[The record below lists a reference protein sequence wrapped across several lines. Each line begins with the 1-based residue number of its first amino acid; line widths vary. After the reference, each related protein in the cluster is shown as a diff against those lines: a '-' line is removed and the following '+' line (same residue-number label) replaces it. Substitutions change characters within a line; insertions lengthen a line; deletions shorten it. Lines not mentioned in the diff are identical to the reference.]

1 MESDPTVKT
10 DPVYLAN
17 TYQFELEGCE
27 LLEATSGGDPPKGA
41 LEGHQK
47 ITVVLNRSIFHPQ
60 GGGQP
65 ADQGHLRAEGLP
77 ELPVLFTSLRKEDG
91 AIMHDCAAEP
101 STVEVWAAAA
111 SSSAASVSCHVDG
124 KRRTLA
130 ARIHS
135 AGHLLDAAVT
145 AVGLGWQPGKGY
157 HFPDGPYV
165 EYLLPDGC
173 RKIDVKK
180 PGDKESVMKEIQ
192 DNIDRLVQQGGDVST
207 QLKEGVRH
215 VAMAGEEC
223 PCGGTH
229 VVNVSEIGQVSLKKL
244 QNKQG
249 NIRLSYTVAA

>member
-1 MESDPTVKT
+1 MESDATVKT
-10 DPVYLAN
+10 EPVFLTN
-17 TYQFELEGCE
+17 TYLFELEGCE
-27 LLEATSGGDPPKGA
+27 LLEATPGGDPPKGA
-41 LEGHQK
+41 PEAHVK
-47 ITVVLNRSIFHPQ
+47 ITVVLSRSIFHPQ

-91 AIMHDCAAEP
+91 AILHDCAAEP
-101 STVEVWAAAA
+101 STVEVWASAA
-111 SSSAASVSCHVDG
+111 SSATPVSCHIDEQ
-124 KRRTLA
+124 RRTTA

-173 RKIDVKK
+173 RKIDAKK
-180 PGDKESVMKEIQ
+180 PGDKEAVMRDIQ
-192 DNIDRLVQQGGDVST
+192 DNIDRLVEQGGAVSAE
-207 QLKEGVRH
+207 LKAGVRH

-229 VVNVSEIGQVSLKKL
+229 VVDVAEIGKVSLKKL